1 MEKKKFVRKQGRF
14 VLFLMLL
21 LFGEENVMAL
31 TGAISLLLF
40 LVATGVFL
48 IVRTCI
54 IWDGYQVLLEEGDY
68 TRIAKKQNKRISGIY
83 WGCVTAVYLLVSFL
97 TMEWHITW
105 VIWPVAG
112 ILWGVISSVYRNQV
126 ER

>member
-1 MEKKKFVRKQGRF
+1 MRG
-14 VLFLMLL
+14 LL
-21 LFGEENVMAL
+21 YPYFSDAPVIRGGKCN
-31 TGAISLLLF
+31 GAYRGDQLLLF

-112 ILWGVISSVYRNQV
+112 ILWGVVSSIYRNQV

>member
-1 MEKKKFVRKQGRF
+1 MEKKKFVKKQGRV

>member
-1 MEKKKFVRKQGRF
+1 
-14 VLFLMLL
+14 
-21 LFGEENVMAL
+21 MAL

-112 ILWGVISSVYRNQV
+112 IVWGVVSSIYRNQWSGKQKS
-126 ER
+126 ENTSFHSQRAGL